1 MTAIVQARGDRNM
14 RLGGNGVGG
23 EKGWDRGKWSK
34 QALLM
39 DESGVCKYNMT

>member
-1 MTAIVQARGDRNM
+1 MTATVQARGDRNV

-23 EKGWDRGKWSK
+23 EKRWDCRKWSK

-39 DESGVCKYNMT
+39 DGSGVCKYSMT